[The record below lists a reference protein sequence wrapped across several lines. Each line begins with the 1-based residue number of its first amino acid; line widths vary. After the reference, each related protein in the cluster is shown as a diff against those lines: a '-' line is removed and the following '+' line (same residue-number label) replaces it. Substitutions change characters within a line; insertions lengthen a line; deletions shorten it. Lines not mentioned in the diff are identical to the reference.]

1 MTAKELDQI
10 KSYSKIIV
18 YELHKAVFDNAIFD
32 KLTATLK
39 LAEELECF
47 LEGLGLSQ
55 VQVAKESNIV
65 QFRARA

>member
-65 QFRARA
+65 PFRARA